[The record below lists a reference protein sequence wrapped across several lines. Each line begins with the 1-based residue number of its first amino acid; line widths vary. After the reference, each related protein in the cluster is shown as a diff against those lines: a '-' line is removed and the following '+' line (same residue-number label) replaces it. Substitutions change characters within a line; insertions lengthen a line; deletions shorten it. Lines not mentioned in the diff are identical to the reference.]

1 MSNSHNSRKAPA
13 IVAVESLVNAGV
25 KLVFGIP
32 GAKVDALFNELMD
45 HPDIKLIVCRHEQNA
60 GFMAAAIGRLSGRPG
75 VCLVTSGPGGT
86 NLTTALAT
94 ANTEGDPVV
103 ALGRLQFQWS
113 FSQVLHEN

>member
-1 MSNSHNSRKAPA
+1 MANSESSRQRPA
-13 IVAVESLVNAGV
+13 AVVVNSLVNAGV

-60 GFMAAAIGRLSGRPG
+60 GFIAAAIGRLTGRPG
-75 VCLVTSGPGGT
+75 VCVVTSGPGGT

-103 ALGRLQFQWS
+103 AL
-113 FSQVLHEN
+113 VV